1 MPESSDSRPAIV
13 ELVLVRIREFI
24 REPEAVFWTFV
35 FPLLLAAGL
44 GIAFRNR
51 PPETVRVGV
60 AGASAASEQTATALR
75 SSEKLLVDVYP
86 TDSAASRALSTGVVT
101 LIVARDTN

>member
-1 MPESSDSRPAIV
+1 MAESRDSRPAIV

-51 PPETVRVGV
+51 PPETVRIGV
-60 AGASAASEQTATALR
+60 SGTGGAAEQTATALR
-75 SSEKLLVDVYP
+75 SSEKLLVDVYA
-86 TDSAASRALSTGVVT
+86 TDSAAARALTTGVVT
-101 LIVARDTN
+101 LI